1 MKSHFKILIIGAGS
15 AGISVASRLLRQS
28 SSFKHDIALID
39 PAMNH
44 FYQPLWT
51 LVGGGAA
58 KKEASKRDMKSVIPF
73 GAHHIQQ
80 AVVEFDPDNNE
91 VRVDDGQTVSYD
103 YLVVAPG
110 IEINW
115 DGIKGLKE
123 TLGKN
128 GVCSNYSYEHVDY
141 TWETIRNFKGGKAVF
156 THPNSPVKCGGAPQK
171 IMYLAEDA
179 FNLHG
184 VRENT
189 EVTLCSANPGIFDV
203 EEYKRALEKVIDR
216 KRIKTNF
223 RTNLT
228 EVRGDKKEAVFENL
242 DTGEVFT
249 TSFDMMHVTPPMK
262 APSFLA
268 DSPLAS
274 EEGWVDVHKHTL
286 QHAKYDNVFGL
297 GDASN
302 LPTSKTG
309 AAIRKQAPVVANN
322 IISHL
327 KGAPMEASYDG
338 YSSCPIVTG
347 YRSLILAEFDYYK
360 VPTESMPF
368 NQAKERQSMYH
379 LKKDFLPIIYWNG
392 MLKGVM

>member
-1 MKSHFKILIIGAGS
+1 MKSHFRILIIGAGS
-15 AGISVASRLLRQS
+15 AGISVASRLLRHS
-28 SSFKHDIALID
+28 SAFKHDIALID
-39 PAMNH
+39 PAEHH

-58 KKEASKRDMKSVIPF
+58 KKEFSKREMESVIPF
-73 GAHHIQQ
+73 GTHHIQQ
-80 AVVEFDPDNNE
+80 SVIAFDPDNNQ
-91 VRVDDGQTVSYD
+91 VRTEEGQIISYEF
-103 YLVVAPG
+103 LVVAPG

-171 IMYLAEDA
+171 IMYLAEEA
-179 FNLHG
+179 FSLHG
-184 VRENT
+184 VRNQT
-189 EVTLCSANPGIFDV
+189 EVTFNSANPGIFDV
-203 EEYKRALEKVIDR
+203 EEYKRALEGVIDR
-216 KRIKTNF
+216 KQIKTNF

-228 EVRGDKKEAVFENL
+228 EVRGEEKEAVFENL
-242 DTGEVFT
+242 DTGETFT
-249 TSFDMMHVTPPMK
+249 TSFDMIHVTPPMR

-268 DSPLAS
+268 DSPLAG
-274 EEGWVDVHKHTL
+274 EGGWVDVHKHTL
-286 QHAKYDNVFGL
+286 QHAKYANVFGL

-322 IISHL
+322 ILSLL
-327 KGAPMEASYDG
+327 KGSPMEAFYDG

-347 YRSLILAEFDYYK
+347 YRSLILAEFDYFK
-360 VPTESMPF
+360 MPKESMPF